1 MTIELDG
8 SEGEGGGQ
16 ILRTG
21 LALSMLTQRPLTV
34 TRIRARRPKPGLMR
48 QHLACVQAA
57 AAISGAQVLGA
68 ELGAQALHFVPG
80 PVRAGDYSFAIASAG
95 SCTLLLQTVLPAL
108 WLADGPSRVQL
119 QGGTHNP
126 MALQTVLPALWLADG
141 PSRVQLQGG
150 THNPMAPCFHFLDQ
164 AFAPLLRR
172 LGGDLQLDLHRHGFY
187 PAGGGQLVAQIAPA
201 MTAPQPFDLLTRGPL
216 LSAHAECLVPGLA
229 RQIGTRELRVLHES
243 LGWSGEQLR
252 VGTAR
257 QDEGPGNVLMAT
269 LAHAHST
276 ELITVFGERGRPAE
290 AVAQELVRQVQA
302 WEASDAALGEHL
314 ADQWVL
320 LLALACWRSGRGAT
334 FTCTTASEHLRTNCR
349 VIERFL
355 PVRIAIDPAADAE
368 QAACVHV
375 TPH

>member
-1 MTIELDG
+1 MNDNVITHAARQAPEIELDG
-8 SEGEGGGQ
+8 AEGEGGGQ

-21 LALSMLTQRPLTV
+21 LALSIVTQRPLAL

-57 AAISGAQVLGA
+57 AAISGAQVQGA

-80 PVRAGDYSFAIASAG
+80 PVRAGDYAFGIASAG
-95 SCTLLLQTVLPAL
+95 SCTLVLQTVLP
-108 WLADGPSRVQL
+108 P
-119 QGGTHNP
+119 
-126 MALQTVLPALWLADG
+126 LWLADG

-150 THNPMAPCFHFLDQ
+150 THNPMAPCFHFLD
-164 AFAPLLRR
+164 AAYAPLLRR
-172 LGGDLQLDLHRHGFY
+172 LGGDLQLDLRRHGFY
-187 PAGGGQLVAQIAPA
+187 PAGGGQLGAQITPAPA
-201 MTAPQPFDLLTRGPL
+201 PGPRPFDLMARGPR

-229 RQIGTRELRVLHES
+229 RQIGTRELRVLHEA

-252 VGTAR
+252 IGPAR

-269 LAHAHST
+269 LAYAHST

-290 AVAQELVRQVQA
+290 DVAQDLVQQVRA
-302 WEASDAALGEHL
+302 WERSGAALGEHL

-320 LLALACWRSGRGAT
+320 LLALACWRSGCGAA
-334 FTCTTASEHLRTNCR
+334 FTCTGVSEHLRTNCA

-355 PVRIAIDPAADAE
+355 PVRIALEPAAGDGLP
-368 QAACVHV
+368 ACVRV
-375 TPH
+375 MPR

>member
-1 MTIELDG
+1 MSAALDASAVELDG

-21 LALSMLTQRPLTV
+21 LALSVITQRPLAI

-57 AAISGAQVLGA
+57 AAISGAQVQGA
-68 ELGAQALHFVPG
+68 ELGAQALHFAPG
-80 PVRAGDYSFAIASAG
+80 PVRAGDYAFGIASAG
-95 SCTLLLQTVLPAL
+95 SCTLVLQTVLP
-108 WLADGPSRVQL
+108 P
-119 QGGTHNP
+119 
-126 MALQTVLPALWLADG
+126 LWLADG

-164 AFAPLLRR
+164 AYAPLLRR
-172 LGGDLQLDLHRHGFY
+172 LGGDLRLALRRHGFY
-187 PAGGGQLVAQIAPA
+187 PAGGGQLGAQIGPAPA
-201 MTAPQPFDLLTRGPL
+201 AGPQPFDLMARGPL
-216 LSAHAECLVPGLA
+216 QSAHAECLVPGLA
-229 RQIGTRELRVLHES
+229 RQIGARELRVLQEA

-252 VGTAR
+252 IGTAR

-290 AVAQELVRQVQA
+290 DVARDLVGQVLA
-302 WEASDAALGEHL
+302 WERSEGALGEHL

-320 LLALACWRSGRGAT
+320 LLALACWRSGRGAA
-334 FTCTTASEHLRTNCR
+334 FTCTTVSDHLRTNAA

-355 PVRIAIDPAADAE
+355 PVRIAIEAAAGAT
-368 QAACVHV
+368 QAACVRV
-375 TPH
+375 SPR

>member
-1 MTIELDG
+1 MTVVHPQSTVELDG

-21 LALSMLTQRPLTV
+21 LALSMLTQRPLTIS
-34 TRIRARRPKPGLMR
+34 RIRARRPKPGLMR

-57 AAISGAQVLGA
+57 AAISGAQVHGA

-80 PVRAGDYSFAIASAG
+80 PVRAGDYSFSIASAG
-95 SCTLLLQTVLPAL
+95 SCTLLLQAVLPAL
-108 WLADGPSRVQL
+108 WLAG
-119 QGGTHNP
+119 
-126 MALQTVLPALWLADG
+126 G

-172 LGGDLQLDLHRHGFY
+172 LGGDMQLDLHRHGFY

-201 MTAPQPFDLLTRGPL
+201 PAALQPFDLLTRGPL
-216 LSAHAECLVPGLA
+216 LSAHAECLAPGLA

-290 AVAQELVRQVQA
+290 AVAQEMVRQVQA
-302 WEASDAALGEHL
+302 WETSDAALGEHL

-320 LLALACWRSGRGAT
+320 LLALACWRSGRGAA

-368 QAACVHV
+368 QAVCVRV